1 MNADEIAKALRCD
14 VEQGN
19 EGGSR
24 CYREGEDCRD
34 CPNYYEGGDHIMAI
48 DEMMLAAADAIESLQ
63 AQLATERTKY
73 AELNRYNVDNTRIV
87 AKLLVERQELRIML
101 AASQRREQ
109 AARNELC
116 VKCGRYHEAHKGACN
131 GCRWHEPQKAER

>member
-63 AQLATERTKY
+63 AQLA
-73 AELNRYNVDNTRIV
+73 
-87 AKLLVERQELRIML
+87 
-101 AASQRREQ
+101 ASQRREK
-109 AARNELC
+109 AVLEDLHGYC
-116 VKCGRYHEAHKGACN
+116 KACIN
-131 GCRWHEPQKAER
+131 APKTLTYDDLIKPICRECNKVVRQNWKWRGPQEAER